1 MKTFR
6 PGLRTQILLSLTLL
20 LVAAMTLTSFV
31 IARVTERDL
40 LRYKAAD
47 GKAVVERMQAAVD
60 EASREQSPPPL
71 ELIKERI
78 QRGAAWMAP
87 SGLFEQIVVKGKDGA
102 LWVGNQAPSGHIK
115 ADDLE
120 IALVLRAQKGTA
132 RMSRDRGLFIITSP
146 LFAGG
151 QCIAA
156 VQVPV
161 RIDRMVQGL
170 ERSQQLIWFYIGLNV
185 LVLLVFG
192 TYLLS
197 RIVIRPIKRLVKTA
211 DHFEDTEV
219 FSPGTDT
226 SRNEIAHLTISLHRM
241 LKRLA
246 ENKEQME
253 AQILS
258 LEKANQELKEARE
271 EVLRSAKLSSL
282 GRLAA
287 GVAHEVGNPIGSILG
302 YTDLLTARVE
312 QDTESQD
319 YLTRIKKE
327 ITRIDTIVRDLL
339 DFSRSSPS
347 EPTSVDVN
355 VLVSEAAS
363 FFSHQKVMA
372 SVDLETCLGEN
383 VGMVWADPDQ
393 LKQVLVNL
401 LLNACDAL
409 NDRGN
414 LSIATTRIP
423 CLEVE
428 KVGSGQQQAEVIQ
441 IAVSDTGKGIPTSEL
456 NKIFDPFYTT
466 KPPGKG
472 TGLGLP
478 ISLRIVESFGGS
490 ISVESIEGKGATFTI
505 RLDPWEPKH
514 DT

>member
-6 PGLRTQILLSLTLL
+6 PGLRMEILVSLTLL
-20 LVAAMTLTSFV
+20 LVIAMILTSFV

-47 GKAVVERMQAAVD
+47 GKAVVQRMQAEVD
-60 EASREQSPPPL
+60 EASRDQSPPPL
-71 ELIKERI
+71 ELIKEHI
-78 QRGAAWMAP
+78 QRGAAWMSP
-87 SGLFEQIVVKGKDGA
+87 SGLFEQIVVRGKDGA
-102 LWVGNQAPSGHIK
+102 LWAGNRAPSRHVS
-115 ADDLE
+115 ADDSE
-120 IALVLRAQKGTA
+120 IASVLRTEKGTA
-132 RMSRDRGLFIITSP
+132 RISRDRGVFIITSP
-146 LFAGG
+146 LFAEG

-170 ERSQQLIWFYIGLNV
+170 RRSQQLIWFYIGLNV

-192 TYLLS
+192 AYLLS

-211 DHFEDTEV
+211 DHFEDMEV
-219 FSPGTDT
+219 FSPGTDS
-226 SRNEIAHLTISLHRM
+226 SRNEIAHLTISLNRM

-253 AQILS
+253 TQILS

-271 EVLRSAKLSSL
+271 EVLRSEKLSSL

-302 YTDLLTARVE
+302 YTDLLTARMQ
-312 QDTESQD
+312 QDAEAED

-327 ITRIDTIVRDLL
+327 ITRIDTIVRELL

-355 VLVSEAAS
+355 ALVSEAAS

-372 SVDLETCLGEN
+372 SVDLETSLGEN
-383 VGMVWADPDQ
+383 VGKVWADPDQ
-393 LKQVLVNL
+393 VKQVLVNL
-401 LLNACDAL
+401 LFNACDAL
-409 NDRGN
+409 NDVGN
-414 LSIATTRIP
+414 LSIATMRKSSP
-423 CLEVE
+423 EAE
-428 KVGSGQQQAEVIQ
+428 KGGSEQKPAEVIE
-441 IAVSDTGKGIPTSEL
+441 ILVSDTGKGIPPSEL
-456 NKIFDPFYTT
+456 EKIFDPFYTT

-478 ISLRIVESFGGS
+478 ISLRIVESLGGS
-490 ISVESIEGKGATFTI
+490 IGVESIEGVGTTFTI
-505 RLDPWEPKH
+505 RLNPWEPEH
-514 DT
+514 DS